1 VLVAHKEQVATGMLG
16 AIQFLV
22 PLQLMV
28 VDTVQMSL
36 QMAVLAVLVVGA
48 VEIVPHELVARQLA
62 AREMLEVRVMTAAL
76 GRQEAVA
83 VQVLLD

>member
-1 VLVAHKEQVATGMLG
+1 VLVAHKEQVATGMLE

-22 PLQLMV
+22 PLRLMV
-28 VDTVQMSL
+28 VDTVQISL

-48 VEIVPHELVARQLA
+48 VEIVQHELVARQPA
-62 AREMLEVRVMTAAL
+62 AREMLEVLVMTEAL
-76 GRQEAVA
+76 GRQEAAV